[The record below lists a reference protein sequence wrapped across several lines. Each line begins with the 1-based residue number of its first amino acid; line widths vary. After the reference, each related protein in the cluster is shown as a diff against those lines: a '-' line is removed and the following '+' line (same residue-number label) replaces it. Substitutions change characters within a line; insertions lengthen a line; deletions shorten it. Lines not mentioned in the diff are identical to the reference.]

1 MIFDSDWI
9 RILSPFLVLAFS
21 INQELIRRDAMDRS
35 ASAVWNGSLKEGK
48 GTISTQSGTLKE
60 TQYSFAAR
68 FAEGVGTNPEELI
81 AAAHAGCFSM
91 ALSAELGKA
100 GFTPESIETTA
111 VVTLDLHDKPTV
123 TKIRLTTKA
132 KIPAIDKAKFD
143 QIANGAKAGC
153 PISRLLAAAEI
164 TLDATL
170 L

>member
-1 MIFDSDWI
+1 
-9 RILSPFLVLAFS
+9 
-21 INQELIRRDAMDRS
+21 MDRS

-48 GTISTQSGTLKE
+48 GTISSQSGALKE
-60 TQYSFAAR
+60 MQYSFAAR

-81 AAAHAGCFSM
+81 AASHAGCFSM

-100 GFTPESIETTA
+100 GFTPDSIETTA

-123 TKIRLTTKA
+123 TKIHLTTQA
-132 KIPAIDKAKFD
+132 KIPSIDKAKFD
-143 QIANGAKAGC
+143 EIAAGAKVGC

-170 L
+170 V